1 MSGER
6 FRRARELV
14 ELSQGQVATYADTG
28 QGYLSDIELGKRWP
42 STWTLLQKLAAQYKV
57 SADYLLGLTDDPD
70 PVHTENRAAE
80 AALLAAL
87 RPGERG
93 EIEHLL
99 RLALRMP
106 SEAREALLY
115 IAEALAGREA
125 GPTPA
130 EIVRGMR
137 EREGKGETP
146 ENG

>member
-1 MSGER
+1 M
-6 FRRARELV
+6 
-14 ELSQGQVATYADTG
+14 
-28 QGYLSDIELGKRWP
+28 
-42 STWTLLQKLAAQYKV
+42 LQKLAAQYKV